1 MKVKMKLF
9 KRKEEDSSK
18 KTPQINAGRN
28 IDFLND
34 QQECDI
40 EIENNPNQN

>member
-9 KRKEEDSSK
+9 KRQEEDSSK
-18 KTPQINAGRN
+18 ETSQINAGSN

-34 QQECDI
+34 QECDI
-40 EIENNPNQN
+40 EIETQNQN